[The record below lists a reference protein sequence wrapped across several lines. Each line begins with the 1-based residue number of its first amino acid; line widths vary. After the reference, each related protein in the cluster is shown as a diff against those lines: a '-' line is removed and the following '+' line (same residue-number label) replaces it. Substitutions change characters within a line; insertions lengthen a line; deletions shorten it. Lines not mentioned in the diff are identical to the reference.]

1 MTLALILAALVI
13 LCCCPGLRR
22 AVFVTLA
29 IVAGFLPTA
38 LSRFQT
44 QVVAGF
50 LVYVALT
57 LRAGVLIYELKG
69 TRR

>member
-1 MTLALILAALVI
+1 VTLALTLAALVI

-29 IVAGFLPTA
+29 IVAGFL
-38 LSRFQT
+38 
-44 QVVAGF
+44 
-50 LVYVALT
+50 VYVALT